1 MKFLKGLLISL
12 LSFLLFIAISA
23 LGFAFMLNQTIIDP
37 NFTAA
42 EVDKMDISS
51 IVSSF
56 IQVPDSG
63 TEVNAFIPAATVNA
77 AITSSIK
84 SAEPELKNELRA
96 AIYNTYDYFLGRN
109 DSLTISIS
117 LESVKTSLKSTLRTE
132 LQKSPPAQIGGYEY
146 NTLTTAQ
153 INDAFNSYFDQS
165 TNNLFEPI
173 TIDSTTF
180 DQSTMETVQEVKQ
193 GIAYYQFWWLT
204 IPLIL
209 VLAVAIILLENN
221 LRSSLRN
228 LGINLFLFG
237 ALGIA
242 GDFLL
247 KYFAGPSSVLPGLPA
262 ALQVWFVQLLDDV
275 FAPLT
280 TFSIAVAVI
289 GAVLIIGSFFVPKKE
304 AVGA

>member
-12 LSFLLFIAISA
+12 LSFLLFIAISTLA
-23 LGFAFMLNQTIIDP
+23 FAFMLNQTVMDP

-84 SAEPELKNELRA
+84 SAEPELKSELRA
-96 AIYNTYDYFLGRN
+96 ALFETYDYFFSRSNNLN
-109 DSLTISIS
+109 ISIS
-117 LESVKTSLKSTLRTE
+117 LESVKTNLKTTLRAALE
-132 LQKSPPAQIGGYEY
+132 KSPPAQIGGYQY
-146 NTLTTAQ
+146 NTLTPTQ

-165 TNNLFEPI
+165 TKTLLAPI
-173 TIDSTTF
+173 TIDSNTF
-180 DQSTMETVQEVKQ
+180 DQSTMEMMQEVKQ

-204 IPLIL
+204 IPLIFL
-209 VLAVAIILLENN
+209 IAVAIVLLENN